1 MGLGKQR
8 LKLLRRTPS
17 LKRLVRLPRP
27 LGVVRLFEPLGV
39 EAELLG
45 HLDQLLRGFRVL
57 DGLRQPSGSVGLVSI
72 VVGLG
77 HGSTFLDMY
86 GSRQKGSKPD
96 CRLAIGRIDRGRK
109 RRGNNILIGRPG
121 AKTCPLFVP
130 GEQKES
136 AFPPAPLL
144 IASRSLHGDPSDRV
158 APTYEAAIDGCE

>member
-1 MGLGKQR
+1 
-8 LKLLRRTPS
+8 
-17 LKRLVRLPRP
+17 
-27 LGVVRLFEPLGV
+27 
-39 EAELLG
+39 
-45 HLDQLLRGFRVL
+45 
-57 DGLRQPSGSVGLVSI
+57 